1 MVFLMLNFFLIAKI
15 DDLGFELELFLSIE
29 DVGEQLWS
37 VDDDIITVVA
47 DKTLLE

>member
-1 MVFLMLNFFLIAKI
+1 MLNFFFITKVY
-15 DDLGFELELFLSIE
+15 DLWVKLELFLSIE

-47 DKTLLE
+47 DKALLK